1 MRPSDLLPD
10 WTVSNQL
17 GVFLANHL
25 WWEELHIISHHS
37 PFTVSLSFT
46 IALELQLLTPVI
58 LLPNSS
64 QEPQSW
70 PVDPGRKG
78 QRDSVSFKGE

>member
-1 MRPSDLLPD
+1 MHIQYVSIRPPASLDCQQ
-10 WTVSNQL
+10 SA
-17 GVFLANHL
+17 GCFLANYL

-46 IALELQLLTPVI
+46 IALELLLLTPVI

-78 QRDSVSFKGE
+78 QRDS